1 MRNRPIAELQKDA
14 ANMRAAERLQAFA
27 DFVWENRWGECDNA
41 AQQFELDQVF
51 AIAAEIR
58 SGNFRSIDAIIEQRF
73 LRAEIAAQRHYAKID
88 DMPVERD
95 EESGDEQ

>member
-27 DFVWENRWGECDNA
+27 ELVWENRWAKGENA
-41 AQQFELDQVF
+41 AHDSELDRMF

-58 SGNFRSIDAIIEQRF
+58 SGNMKGIDAIADAAF
-73 LRAEIAAQRHYAKID
+73 DRADIAAQRHYAKID

-95 EESGDEQ
+95 EESEDEQ